1 MGGEAARRR
10 ARDHVVE
17 LSGRGLDL
25 VGFWRACNEV
35 LAPVLPCWDSP
46 CWFTLDPASLLVTS
60 HFQEGMERIPDE
72 WLLQEYRDDDV
83 NKLADVARTGTVT
96 TLHAATDG
104 DPTRSARYLDM
115 IAPAGGEQEL
125 LVGLRTSTG
134 DPWGVM
140 GVYRERGHAWFDASD
155 LAFVRALA
163 PHLADGARRG
173 LLVGEATDPE
183 GSDAPGLLVLDH
195 GREVVSST
203 AAVDRWLAALAEDPA
218 GGDGLPAA
226 VYAVAGRALRPRA
239 TPASPDHAAQA
250 RVRTRDGRWVVLH
263 GAPMRTPDG
272 GAVAVIIERAHP
284 DRLEPLLMA
293 AYGLTAR
300 EQEVTTLVL
309 RGRSTTDI
317 AAALV
322 VSPETVQQHLKSVF
336 DKTGVRSRR
345 DLVGQVFHGHYEPR
359 LRDNEARVREGAWVR
374 GGPHLPGS
382 EQMRATT
389 P

>member
-1 MGGEAARRR
+1 
-10 ARDHVVE
+10 
-17 LSGRGLDL
+17 
-25 VGFWRACNEV
+25 
-35 LAPVLPCWDSP
+35 
-46 CWFTLDPASLLVTS
+46 
-60 HFQEGMERIPDE
+60 
-72 WLLQEYRDDDV
+72 
-83 NKLADVARTGTVT
+83 
-96 TLHAATDG
+96 
-104 DPTRSARYLDM
+104 
-115 IAPAGGEQEL
+115 
-125 LVGLRTSTG
+125 
-134 DPWGVM
+134 
-140 GVYRERGHAWFDASD
+140 
-155 LAFVRALA
+155 
-163 PHLADGARRG
+163 
-173 LLVGEATDPE
+173 
-183 GSDAPGLLVLDH
+183 
-195 GREVVSST
+195 
-203 AAVDRWLAALAEDPA
+203 
-218 GGDGLPAA
+218 
-226 VYAVAGRALRPRA
+226 
-239 TPASPDHAAQA
+239 
-250 RVRTRDGRWVVLH
+250 
-263 GAPMRTPDG
+263 MRTPDG